1 MNTIVNALKVQ
12 LRETHEDRMEQS
24 KLVRE
29 LQQQLK
35 DKKSK
40 PKKPKLTLE
49 KLPQRETTSSE
60 YLFGETQTSNLP
72 INVLVC

>member
-12 LRETHEDRMEQS
+12 LREAHEDRMEQS

-35 DKKSK
+35 DKKPK
-40 PKKPKLTLE
+40 PKKPKLTTE
-49 KLPQRETTSSE
+49 KLPQREIT
-60 YLFGETQTSNLP
+60 
-72 INVLVC
+72 